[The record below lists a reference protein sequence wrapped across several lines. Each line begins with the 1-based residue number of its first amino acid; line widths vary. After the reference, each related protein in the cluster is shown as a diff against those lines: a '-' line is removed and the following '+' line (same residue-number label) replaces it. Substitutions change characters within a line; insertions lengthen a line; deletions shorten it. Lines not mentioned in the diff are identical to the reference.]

1 MIPETCWIVTET
13 GLSGTLNQCLGVAEA
28 LDVAPEVKSIALRQP
43 WKSLS
48 PWLGLTRDWSFVPP
62 LEPPWPD
69 LLIASG
75 RKAAA
80 AALHVKKHSGGRTFV
95 VQIQDPRI
103 CARHFDLLAVPA
115 HDPARG
121 ENVIVTTGAP
131 NRVSAARLAQ
141 ARKDFPEL
149 ESFPG
154 PRLAV
159 LIGGSTRRVAMTS
172 DVTVRLINHLK
183 SFLKNSGGSILMTAS
198 RRTGPD
204 NIALL
209 RRDMTGDHVYF
220 WDEKGQNPYF
230 GLLGWADAIAVTSD
244 SVSMLSESCTTGKP
258 VYMITLE
265 GQTHRL
271 EAFHQTLLDQNRVR
285 PFTGQVETGWASPPL
300 SDADIVAAEI
310 QKRLLGKEELQA

>member
-13 GLSGTLNQCLGVAEA
+13 GLAGTLNQCLGVAEA
-28 LDVAPEVKSIALRQP
+28 LGVAPEVKSIALRQP

-103 CARHFDLLAVPA
+103 SAHHFDLLAVPA

-121 ENVIVTTGAP
+121 SNVIVTAGAP
-131 NRVSAARLAQ
+131 NRVSAARLTQ
-141 ARKDFPEL
+141 ARKDFPEF
-149 ESFPG
+149 ESFPA

-159 LIGGSTRRVAMTS
+159 LIGGSTRRVAMTA
-172 DVTVRLINHLK
+172 DVTARLIDHLK
-183 SFLKNSGGSILMTAS
+183 SFLKNSGGSTLMTAS
-198 RRTGPD
+198 RRTGLD
-204 NIALL
+204 NTALL
-209 RRDMTGDHVYF
+209 RREMTDNHVYF
-220 WDEKGQNPYF
+220 WDGKGQNPYF

-244 SVSMLSESCTTGKP
+244 SVSMISESCTTGKP

-265 GQTHRL
+265 GQTRRL
-271 EAFHQTLLDQNRVR
+271 EAFHRSLLDQNRVR
-285 PFTGQVETGWASPPL
+285 PFTGSVETHWPPPPL
-300 SDADIVAAEI
+300 NDADIVATEI
-310 QKRLLGKEELQA
+310 RRRLLGRKGL